1 MRDTRKI
8 VQGQEDKSSKW
19 SQLKKY
25 SILIIKREDSAKMV
39 KYKIDF
45 GGMLNWVVERK
56 IRFWEDIW
64 VGIEA

>member
-56 IRFWEDIW
+56 
-64 VGIEA
+64 